1 MTINGYSGIKGPLDG
16 IRVIDWTM
24 WQFGPVSTMMLA
36 DLGAEVIK
44 VESLDG
50 DHGRQFSR
58 VSGIGTDKFGTATS
72 YYFEAL
78 NRQKQGIALN
88 LKHEKGQEVIYR
100 LVEQSDV
107 FVQNFRQG
115 VAERLG
121 LGYDDL
127 KKHNSKIVYGSAT
140 GYGPEGPDSGKPA
153 FALTGEARSGSLWWA
168 GPNDDTPYNLHG
180 VADQIAGITLSYGV
194 LGALMYRERFGVGQK
209 VDASHLGS
217 MMWLAGM
224 RDGIALLAGQEPQ
237 RQHRSQSNS
246 VLWNSYECKD
256 GKWIAFSMSQGD
268 RYWPP
273 FCKGL
278 DRLDLIEDPR
288 FDSIETRR
296 DNKVELIK
304 ILDDIFMTR
313 TREEW
318 GKAMDA
324 AGDTIWENIQSTLDL
339 PDDPQVIAN
348 NYLVDFDHPTLGP
361 TKWHQL
367 PLTYSETPLSTRKM
381 APTLGENTE
390 SILTELLDYTWDDIA
405 ELQDEGVIL

>member
-1 MTINGYSGIKGPLDG
+1 MTINGHNGIKGPLDG

-58 VSGIGTDKFGTATS
+58 VSGIGTDKFGTSTS

-194 LGALMYRERFGVGQK
+194 LGALMYL
-209 VDASHLGS
+209 SLIHIS
-217 MMWLAGM
+217 
-224 RDGIALLAGQEPQ
+224 EP
-237 RQHRSQSNS
+237 
-246 VLWNSYECKD
+246 
-256 GKWIAFSMSQGD
+256 
-268 RYWPP
+268 
-273 FCKGL
+273 
-278 DRLDLIEDPR
+278 
-288 FDSIETRR
+288 TR
-296 DNKVELIK
+296 
-304 ILDDIFMTR
+304 
-313 TREEW
+313 
-318 GKAMDA
+318 
-324 AGDTIWENIQSTLDL
+324 
-339 PDDPQVIAN
+339 P
-348 NYLVDFDHPTLGP
+348 Y
-361 TKWHQL
+361 
-367 PLTYSETPLSTRKM
+367 
-381 APTLGENTE
+381 
-390 SILTELLDYTWDDIA
+390 
-405 ELQDEGVIL
+405 

>member
-1 MTINGYSGIKGPLDG
+1 MTNNGNDGVNGPLHG
-16 IRVIDWTM
+16 LRVIDWTM

-58 VSGIGTDKFGTATS
+58 VSGVGTDKFGTATS

-78 NRQKQGIALN
+78 NRQKLGIALN
-88 LKHEKGQEVIYR
+88 LKHEKGLEVMYR
-100 LVEQSDV
+100 LVKKSDA
-107 FVQNFRQG
+107 FIENFRQG

-121 LGYDDL
+121 LGYEDL
-127 KKHNSKIVYGSAT
+127 TAHNPQIVYGSAT

-168 GPNDDTPYNLHG
+168 GPDDNTPYNLHG

-194 LGALMYRERFGVGQK
+194 LGALMCRERFGMGQR

-224 RDGIALLAGQEPQ
+224 RDGIGLLAGQEPR
-237 RQHRSQSNS
+237 RQHRSESNNI
-246 VLWNSYECKD
+246 LWSTYRCKD
-256 GKWIAFSMSQGD
+256 DKWIAFSMSQGD
-268 RYWPP
+268 RYWPI
-273 FCKGL
+273 FCKAI
-278 DRLDLIEDPR
+278 DRLDLVEDPR
-288 FDSIETRR
+288 YDSMESRR
-296 DNKVELIK
+296 ENRVELIK
-304 ILDDIFMTR
+304 ILDSIFITR

-318 GKAMDA
+318 GRVMDA
-324 AGDTIWENIQSTLDL
+324 AGDLIWENVQSTLDL

-348 NYLVDFDHPTLGP
+348 NYLVDFDHPIIGP
-361 TKWHQL
+361 SKWHQM
-367 PLTYSETPLSTRKM
+367 PLAYSATPISTRKM

-390 SILTELLDYTWDDIA
+390 TILTEMLDYSWDDIA
-405 ELQDEGVIL
+405 DLQDEGVIL